1 MSLRVVKLVAEN
13 VKGLKAVDIT
23 PDEHFQVISGKNGQG
38 KSSVLDAIWYALGGA
53 DALKGTDKPIR
64 NGEDHASVML
74 DLGDMVVTRKWKGAN
89 TTLSVNTKDGAKY
102 SSPQTMLDSLV
113 GRLSFDPFSFTN
125 MKDYEQKK
133 TLMEMV
139 DLTIDPNELDRRR
152 KEIFD
157 QRTLTNR
164 EADRLKGQLSGLKT
178 PIEGLPTEE
187 ISAIEVMAK
196 IENANKIVEN
206 NTKKRELYATVVADY
221 RNAKYDT
228 ESIQK
233 EIADLEKSI
242 IEKRAELVELEIT
255 VSNLTEKG
263 TELKAQVDALEEPD
277 FDALK
282 EEMNSF
288 EKTNQQIRDASSYRL
303 LVKSIDDKKKESET
317 LTQQI
322 AAVDKEKQDAL
333 AAVSFPIDG
342 LGFDE
347 SGVTFNGIP
356 FQQCSKGERLKVSM
370 AMAMAM
376 NPKLR
381 VIRILDASLLDEDN
395 LKLIEEMANENDYQV
410 WVEMVDASGKVGI
423 YIENGEVKIQEPEG
437 VVNG

>member
-1 MSLRVVKLVAEN
+1 MSLRVVKLIAEN
-13 VKGLKAVDIT
+13 VKGLKAVEIT
-23 PDEHFQVISGKNGQG
+23 PDEYFQVISGKNGHG

-74 DLGDMVVTRKWKGAN
+74 DLGDMVVTRKWKGTN
-89 TTLSVNTKDGAKY
+89 TALSVSTKDGARY

-125 MKDYEQKK
+125 MKDSEQKK

-139 DLTIDPNELDRRR
+139 DLAIDPDELDRRR

-157 QRTLTNR
+157 QRTMTNR
-164 EADRLKGQLSGLKT
+164 ETEQLKGQLSGLNA

-187 ISAIEVMAK
+187 ISVIEV
-196 IENANKIVEN
+196 IEKMETANKVVASN
-206 NTKKRELYATVVADY
+206 VKTRESYATVVADY
-221 RNAKYDT
+221 RNAKHDVG
-228 ESIQK
+228 SIQK

-242 IEKRAELVELEIT
+242 LEKRAELAELEIT
-255 VSNLTEKG
+255 VSNLTERES
-263 TELKAQVDALEEPD
+263 ELKAQVDTLEDPD
-277 FDALK
+277 FDTLK
-282 EEMNSF
+282 EEMDSF
-288 EKTNQQIRDASSYRL
+288 EKTNQQIRDAASYRL
-303 LVKSIDDKKKESET
+303 LVKSIDDKKKESDT

-333 AAVSFPIDG
+333 AAATFPIDG

-347 SGVTFNGIP
+347 SGVTFNDIP

-381 VIRILDASLLDEDN
+381 VIRILDGGLLDEDN

-423 YIENGEVKIQEPEG
+423 YIENGEVKIQDSG
-437 VVNG
+437 DVVNG